1 MTTRSDKSSLTRMH
15 GYTLLELLVSL
26 ALLVG
31 IVLVAVSW
39 VSVTVRRQQD
49 SSSSVNWYRSANML
63 FAQIEMDLF
72 QRDVLANARQD
83 PPSRVCVIDG
93 DGALHI
99 RTLEQRENIQVQ
111 YVFDAGDGYVRRVL
125 SRQVPHEAAM
135 LGEVASFKA
144 DVHVIDTASSY
155 RRLTLEIISSSGEK
169 LTRAYAFQDDGG
181 AHE

>member
-1 MTTRSDKSSLTRMH
+1 MTTRSGKSSLTRMR

-26 ALLVG
+26 SLLVG

-39 VSVTVRRQQD
+39 VSVTVRHQQD
-49 SSSSVNWYRSANML
+49 SSSSVSWYRSANML

-83 PPSRVCVIDG
+83 PPSRVCVID
-93 DGALHI
+93 DALHI
-99 RTLEQRENIQVQ
+99 RTLDQRENIQVQ
-111 YVFDAGDGYVRRVL
+111 YLFDAGDGYVRRVL
-125 SRQVPHEAAM
+125 SRQVSHEAAM

-144 DVHVIDTASSY
+144 DVHVFDTASSY
-155 RRLTLEIISSSGEK
+155 RKLTLEIISSSGEK

-181 AHE
+181 PHE